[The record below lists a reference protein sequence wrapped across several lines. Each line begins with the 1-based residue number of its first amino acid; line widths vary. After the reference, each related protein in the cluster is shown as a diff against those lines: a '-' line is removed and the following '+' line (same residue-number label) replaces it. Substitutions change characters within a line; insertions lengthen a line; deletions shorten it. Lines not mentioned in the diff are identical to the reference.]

1 MIMGMKFSKKDP
13 PPFGVK
19 SHRARPYLGS
29 NPLKGPANQITVQ
42 SSTSTTHHS
51 KYIHLLEDGRAATK
65 VQHYITEKEKR
76 LFASANALAVYK
88 TFKSILPKRGNYD
101 GRRELDC
108 AQSQTEGIVIYPQK
122 G

>member
-1 MIMGMKFSKKDP
+1 MDMKFSKKDP
-13 PPFGVK
+13 TPFGAK

-88 TFKSILPKRGNYD
+88 TFKSILPKRGITMAA
-101 GRRELDC
+101 E
-108 AQSQTEGIVIYPQK
+108 SSIVLRARQRVLLYILKK